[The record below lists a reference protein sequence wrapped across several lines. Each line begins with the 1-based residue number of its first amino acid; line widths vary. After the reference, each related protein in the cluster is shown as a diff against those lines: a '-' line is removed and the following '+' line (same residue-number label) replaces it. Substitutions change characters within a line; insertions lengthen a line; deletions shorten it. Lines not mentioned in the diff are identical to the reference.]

1 METKPST
8 PFAPVIQPAVPAD
21 YDGVVELLTAAR
33 LPVQGL
39 SSRLAHAL
47 IARDSE
53 GRLAG
58 CVALEIYGSVAL
70 LRSLAVSPSRRGQ
83 GLGERL
89 AGGALRL
96 AADTGARDVYLLT
109 ETAAGFFPRFG
120 FAAEDRSLAPA
131 SLRASAEFQS
141 ACPATATLMHAT
153 VRP

>member
-1 METKPST
+1 M
-8 PFAPVIQPAVPAD
+8 PFIEPAVPAD
-21 YDGVVELLTAAR
+21 YDGVVQLLMAAR

-39 SSRLAHAL
+39 SSRLPHAL

-58 CVALEIYGSVAL
+58 CVALEVYGSVAL

-89 AGGALRL
+89 AGEALKL
-96 AADTGARDVYLLT
+96 AAHAGARDVYLLT

-120 FAAEDRSLAPA
+120 FVTEDRSLAPA
-131 SLRASAEFQS
+131 PLRASAELQS
-141 ACPATATLMHAT
+141 ACPASAILMHAK
-153 VRP
+153 VRT